1 MSETSV
7 GGMTAAGASA
17 STATTRSG
25 ATSAAGTSA
34 SLLRIYA
41 ALAFGVVCIG
51 LSAIFTKWTHMPG
64 SVSAFYRVAIAELAL
79 LPLFVVSVRRGQV
92 RIDRR
97 AWIVA
102 LAAGVFFALD
112 LGLWNTS
119 LSFASAANAT
129 LLGNDAPLIVGLIAF
144 FVFRERL
151 RPTYWAGMIIALL
164 GMGIIVGQDAF
175 SGQHGLGLG
184 DALALVAGGA
194 YALYMVTTQRV
205 RVYMNTVASLVIPGL
220 AGAVLLLAF
229 NLATGRALWGFA
241 PGSWLALVGLAL
253 ISQVAGWLAINYALG
268 HLPASVVS
276 VTLLAQPVLTA
287 LFAVPL
293 LGEALGGRQMLGGAV
308 ALTGIYLVNRA
319 AAKRSVGDREGREA
333 SAKDATRE
341 RRKGAQRT
349 QRAAEIAE

>member
-1 MSETSV
+1 MAETSL
-7 GGMTAAGASA
+7 GMTAARAD
-17 STATTRSG
+17 TAA
-25 ATSAAGTSA
+25 ATQHAAAAIGTDRA
-34 SLLRIYA
+34 RIYA

-51 LSAIFTKWTHMPG
+51 LSAIFTKWTHVPG
-64 SVSAFYRVAIAELAL
+64 SVSAFYRVGIAELAL
-79 LPLFVVSVRRGQV
+79 LPIFLVSARRGHV
-92 RIDRR
+92 RLDRR

-151 RPTYWAGMIIALL
+151 RPAYWAGLIIALL

-184 DALALVAGGA
+184 DALALVAGCA

-205 RVYMNTVASLVIPGL
+205 RAHMNTVASLVIPGM
-220 AGAVLLLAF
+220 AGGALLLAF
-229 NLATGRALWGFA
+229 NLITGRALWGFPA
-241 PGSWLALVGLAL
+241 GSWLALLGLAL

-293 LGEALGGRQMLGGAV
+293 LGEALTGRQMLGGLV
-308 ALTGIYLVNRA
+308 ALAGIYLVNRA
-319 AAKRSVGDREGREA
+319 AARRP
-333 SAKDATRE
+333 AKA
-341 RRKGAQRT
+341 
-349 QRAAEIAE
+349 

>member
-1 MSETSV
+1 MAETSL
-7 GGMTAAGASA
+7 GMTAAGTSA
-17 STATTRSG
+17 STAATRSG
-25 ATSAAGTSA
+25 ATSVAGTEA

-51 LSAIFTKWTHMPG
+51 LSAIFTKWTHLPG
-64 SVSAFYRVAIAELAL
+64 SVSAFYRVSIAELAL
-79 LPLFVVSVRRGQV
+79 LPLYAVSVRRGQV
-92 RIDRR
+92 RLDRR

-151 RPTYWAGMIIALL
+151 RPTYWAGMVIALI

-205 RVYMNTVASLVIPGL
+205 RERMNTVASLVIPGM
-220 AGAVLLLAF
+220 AGAVLLLTF

-241 PGSWLALVGLAL
+241 PGSWLALGALAL

-293 LGEALGGRQMLGGAV
+293 LGEALGGRQMLGGVV

-319 AAKRSVGDREGREA
+319 AS
-333 SAKDATRE
+333 
-341 RRKGAQRT
+341 RKGNGGAQTT
-349 QRAAEIAE
+349 QRADEGAE

>member
-1 MSETSV
+1 MAETSLGV
-7 GGMTAAGASA
+7 TAAQTNALPRQSATAALSA
-17 STATTRSG
+17 SRA
-25 ATSAAGTSA
+25 
-34 SLLRIYA
+34 RIYA
-41 ALAFGVVCIG
+41 ALAFGIVCIG
-51 LSAIFTKWTHMPG
+51 LSAIFTKWSQVPG

-79 LPLFVVSVRRGQV
+79 LPLFVVSARRGQV
-92 RIDRR
+92 RLDRR

-151 RPTYWAGMIIALL
+151 RPAYWAGMMIALL

-184 DALALVAGGA
+184 DALALVAGCA

-205 RVYMNTVASLVIPGL
+205 RERMNTVASLVIPGM
-220 AGAVLLLAF
+220 AGGALLLAF
-229 NLATGRALWGFA
+229 NVLTGRALWGFTA
-241 PGSWLALVGLAL
+241 GSWLALIGLAL

-293 LGEALGGRQMLGGAV
+293 LGEALTGRQILGGLV
-308 ALTGIYLVNRA
+308 ALAGIYLVNRA
-319 AAKRSVGDREGREA
+319 ATKRAGGEREGREEY
-333 SAKDATRE
+333 AKDA
-341 RRKGAQRT
+341 K
-349 QRAAEIAE
+349 

>member
-1 MSETSV
+1 MAETGLGISA
-7 GGMTAAGASA
+7 TATGAGADIA
-17 STATTRSG
+17 
-25 ATSAAGTSA
+25 AAGTSTAPTSALVAGSGA
-34 SLLRIYA
+34 SSARIYA

-51 LSAIFTKWTHMPG
+51 LSAIFTKWTHVPG
-64 SVSAFYRVAIAELAL
+64 SVSAFYRVVIAELAL
-79 LPLFVVSVRRGQV
+79 LPLFAVSVRRGQV
-92 RIDRR
+92 RLDRR

-119 LSFASAANAT
+119 LGLASAANAT

-151 RPTYWAGMIIALL
+151 RPAYWAGLVIALI
-164 GMGIIVGQDAF
+164 GMGIIVGEDAF
-175 SGQHGLGLG
+175 SGRHGLGLG

-205 RVYMNTVASLVIPGL
+205 RERMNTVASLVIPGL

-229 NLATGRALWGFA
+229 NLATGHALWGFPA
-241 PGSWLALVGLAL
+241 GSWLALVGLAL

-293 LGEALGGRQMLGGAV
+293 LGEALSGRQMLGGVV

-319 AAKRSVGDREGREA
+319 AARRGDG
-333 SAKDATRE
+333 E
-341 RRKGAQRT
+341 RVT
-349 QRAAEIAE
+349 QSTQSTQCAAEDAE